1 MERVSEIVV
10 DVFVSLDGIMQA
22 PGNPDEDTDGG
33 FPHGGWQVPYMD
45 QSAVDFVNDGIAA
58 TEGLLLGRRT
68 YEVFARHFP
77 AVPADHPDAAAAGKL
92 NAMPKYVASRTL
104 HSAEWENTVLLGADT
119 AGAVARL
126 RARPGGELH
135 VVGSAGLLR
144 TLARHDLV
152 DVYRIMVFPVVLGTG
167 KRLFAE
173 GCHAAAFTLVDS
185 RATDGGALVC
195 TYRRAGEV
203 TYGSHQD
210 G

>member
-1 MERVSEIVV
+1 MSEIVV
-10 DVFVSLDGIMQA
+10 DAFVTLDGVMQA
-22 PGNPDEDTDGG
+22 PGSPDEDRDGG

-45 QSAVDFVNDGIAA
+45 RAAVDFVNEGIVAC
-58 TEGLLLGRRT
+58 EGLLLGRRT

-77 AVPADHPDAAAAGKL
+77 VVPADHPDAAAAAAL
-92 NAMPKYVASRTL
+92 NAMPKHVASRTL
-104 HSAEWENTVLLGADT
+104 RTADWENSTLLGADT
-119 AGAVARL
+119 LGAIARL

-144 TLARHDLV
+144 TLVQHDLV
-152 DVYRIMVFPVVLGTG
+152 DVYRIMVFPVVLGSG

-173 GCHAAAFTLVDS
+173 AARAAAFSLVDS
-185 RATDGGALVC
+185 RATAAGALVC

-203 TYGSHQD
+203 TYGSHGD